1 MMNKKGITLTIGQ
14 GIPSSIATPLL
25 EVKQLIMFN
34 APCGASN
41 SITVGYS
48 DLRLFCE
55 KTGLFDLFFLADGSL
70 KGGEPGHVSITQENT
85 DLVYQAVRFCPL
97 LEEADFYPRLL
108 WLVWWMRWAEANCD
122 NPVIAN
128 S

>member
-1 MMNKKGITLTIGQ
+1 MMNKNGITLTIGQ
-14 GIPSSIATPLL
+14 GVLSSIADSVV
-25 EVKQLIMFN
+25 EVKQVTMPN
-34 APCGASN
+34 APCGTNN
-41 SITVGYS
+41 SITVRYT

-55 KTGLFDLFFLADGSL
+55 KTGLFDLFFLSDGGL
-70 KGGEPGHVSITQENT
+70 RGGEPGHVQITRENT
-85 DLVYQAVRFCPL
+85 DLAYRAMRFCPL

-108 WLVWWMRWAEANCD
+108 WLLWWMRWAEATCD